1 MPVIAGDEPPFALVT
16 GAARRLGRA
25 IALGLAGEGFAIG
38 LHYHH
43 SPDQARQT
51 AQEILAAGVPVSLY
65 QADLADPTQIEAM
78 FDEVGRNPAPLK
90 VLVNSAAVMTR
101 GNLRDLSVS
110 EWDTTMALNLRA
122 PWLCARHAARLMQHS
137 GGVIINISD
146 SGTRKTWTGYSAY
159 IISKTGLEVLTRLLA
174 RTLAP
179 EIRVNAVA
187 PGLILPPEEMPA
199 EDWQRLVKRLP
210 VEKAGNPGDI
220 VSAVLFLIRS
230 NYLTGQTIVVDGG
243 YQLI

>member
-1 MPVIAGDEPPFALVT
+1 MPGFAGETPPFALVT
-16 GAARRLGRA
+16 GAARRLGKA

-38 LHYHH
+38 LHYH
-43 SPDQARQT
+43 SSQDQAEKT
-51 AQEILAAGVPVSLY
+51 AQEIRSLSVPVTLY
-65 QADLADPTQIEAM
+65 PADLTDPSQIEAM
-78 FDEVGRNPAPLK
+78 FAEVAHNQSTLN
-90 VLVNSAAVMTR
+90 VLINSAAVMTR
-101 GNLRDLSVS
+101 GNLRDMDVS
-110 EWDTTMALNLRA
+110 DWDAAMALNLRA
-122 PWLCARHAARLMQHS
+122 PWLCARHAARLMPPS

-159 IISKTGLEVLTRLLA
+159 IISKTGLEALTRLLA

-187 PGLILPPEEMPA
+187 PGLILPPEDMPA
-199 EDWQRLVKRLP
+199 DEWQRLVKRLP
-210 VEKAGNPGDI
+210 ASKAGSVDDI

-230 NYLTGQTIVVDGG
+230 TYLTGQTLVVDGG

>member
-1 MPVIAGDEPPFALVT
+1 MPGFTGDVPPFALVT

-25 IALGLAGEGFAIG
+25 LALGLAGAGFAIG

-43 SPDQARQT
+43 SQAAAMST
-51 AQEILAAGVPVSLY
+51 AQEIRASGVPVSLY
-65 QADLADPTQIEAM
+65 QADLTDPSQIEAM
-78 FDEVGRNPAPLK
+78 FDEVRRSQASLS
-90 VLVNSAAVMTR
+90 VLINSAAVMNR
-101 GNLRDLSVS
+101 GNLRDLSVP
-110 EWDTTMALNLRA
+110 EWDATLALNLRA
-122 PWLCARHAARLMQHS
+122 PWLCAQHAARLMQPT

-159 IISKTGLEVLTRLLA
+159 IISKSGLEVLTRLLA

-179 EIRVNAVA
+179 AIRVNAVA
-187 PGLILPPEEMPA
+187 PGLILPPEDMPV

-210 VEKAGNPGDI
+210 AAGAGNPGDI
-220 VSAVLFLIRS
+220 VSTVLFLIRN